1 MQINFLYTN
10 ATYKTNMM
18 KTDIELANIVCQA
31 WNDLNAELLEAYISD
46 DFAYES
52 VWVLETMYGKERY
65 LDYLRGKF
73 NAIKSSGSV
82 VKAKV
87 YYQEVIGKHVVVLN
101 QDGAR
106 ESAIELFVKDRLIVK
121 MWMRPL
127 SLTLPGVFKSNK
139 PDSKEFVA
147 TETQQIKSIDL
158 QDCDIVK
165 EMEELAKRPEEEQPW
180 YMKSMIANNKDV
192 EIAIRCIE
200 QYFEKEFPDINMSW
214 NFQTKQPDYCDLS
227 FSFGCGTF
235 DVLIE
240 SHYGNMRFLDI
251 SQIDKLIDEC
261 KKNNHVACI
270 AALRSETEVS
280 LINPTTDDTIIF
292 NTFIGR

>member
-1 MQINFLYTN
+1 
-10 ATYKTNMM
+10 MM
-18 KTDIELANIVCQA
+18 METDIELANIVCQA
-31 WNDLNAELLEAYISD
+31 WNGLNAELLEAYISD
-46 DFAYES
+46 NFVYES
-52 VWVLETMYGKERY
+52 VWVLETMHGKEEY
-65 LDYLRGKF
+65 LGYLRSKF

-82 VKAKV
+82 VKAIA
-87 YYQEVIGKHVVVLN
+87 YYQEAIDKHVVVLS

-106 ESAIELFVKDRLIVK
+106 ESAIELFVKDGLIVK

-127 SLTLPGVFKSNK
+127 SLTLPGTFMSSK
-139 PDSKEFVA
+139 PDSKEFVP

-200 QYFEKEFPDINMSW
+200 QYFEREFPEVNMSW
-214 NFQTKQPDYCDLS
+214 IFQTKKLEYCDLS
-227 FSFGCGTF
+227 FSFGWGTF

-270 AALRSETEVS
+270 AALRSETKVS
-280 LINPTTDDTIIF
+280 LINPTTDDIISF
-292 NTFIGR
+292 AKYIEQ

>member
-1 MQINFLYTN
+1 MYTDV
-10 ATYKTNMM
+10 TYKTKMM
-18 KTDIELANIVCQA
+18 EKDIELANIVCHA
-31 WNDLNAELLEAYISD
+31 WNELNAELLEAYISD
-46 DFAYES
+46 NFVYES
-52 VWVLETMYGKERY
+52 VWVLESMHGKEPY

-87 YYQEVIGKHVVVLN
+87 YYQEAIDKHVVILN
-101 QDGAR
+101 QDGVR
-106 ESAIELFVKDRLIVK
+106 ESAIELFVKDGLLFK

-127 SLTLPGVFKSNK
+127 ALNLPGVFTSNK
-139 PDSKEFVA
+139 IDSKEFVA

-158 QDCDIVK
+158 QDCAIVK

-192 EIAIRCIE
+192 ETAKRCIE
-200 QYFEKEFPDINMSW
+200 QYFEREFPEISMSW
-214 NFQTKQPDYCDLS
+214 ILQTKQPDYCDLS

-270 AALRSETEVS
+270 AALRSETKVS

-292 NTFIGR
+292 NTFVKR

>member
-1 MQINFLYTN
+1 
-10 ATYKTNMM
+10 MM

-31 WNDLNAELLEAYISD
+31 WNELNAELLEAYISE

-73 NAIKSSGSV
+73 NAIRSSRSV

-87 YYQEVIGKHVVVLN
+87 YYQEAIGKHVVVLN

-106 ESAIELFVKDRLIVK
+106 ESAIELFVKDGLIVK

-127 SLTLPGVFKSNK
+127 SLALSGTFTSNK
-139 PDSKEFVA
+139 PEFKEFVA
-147 TETQQIKSIDL
+147 SENQPIKSDEPCGTLLGIR
-158 QDCDIVK
+158 
-165 EMEELAKRPEEEQPW
+165 EREELAKRPEEEQPW

-192 EIAIRCIE
+192 ETAIRCIE
-200 QYFEKEFPDINMSW
+200 QYFEREFPDINMSW
-214 NFQTKQPDYCDLS
+214 KFQTKQPDYCDLS

-240 SHYGNMRFLDI
+240 SHYGNIRFLDI
-251 SQIDKLIDEC
+251 TRIDKLIDEC

-270 AALRSETEVS
+270 AALRSETKVS
-280 LINPTTDDTIIF
+280 LINPTTDDTISF
-292 NTFIGR
+292 AKYN

>member
-1 MQINFLYTN
+1 
-10 ATYKTNMM
+10 M

-31 WNDLNAELLEAYISD
+31 WNELNAELLEAYISD
-46 DFAYES
+46 NFAYES
-52 VWVLETMYGKERY
+52 VWVLETMHGKEEY
-65 LDYLRGKF
+65 LGYLRGKF

-82 VKAKV
+82 VKAIA
-87 YYQEVIGKHVVVLN
+87 YYQEAIDKHVVVLS

-106 ESAIELFVKDRLIVK
+106 ESAIELFVKDGLIVK

-127 SLTLPGVFKSNK
+127 SLTLPGTFMSSK
-139 PDSKEFVA
+139 PDSKEFVP
-147 TETQQIKSIDL
+147 TETQQIKSINL

-165 EMEELAKRPEEEQPW
+165 EMEELAKRSEEKQPW

-192 EIAIRCIE
+192 ETAIGCIE
-200 QYFEKEFPDINMSW
+200 QYFEREFPEINMSW
-214 NFQTKQPDYCDLS
+214 IFQTKKLEYCDLS
-227 FSFGCGTF
+227 FSFGWGTF

-261 KKNNHVACI
+261 KKNNHIACI
-270 AALRSETEVS
+270 ATLKSETKVS
-280 LINPTTDDTIIF
+280 LINPTTDDTISFAKYIEQ
-292 NTFIGR
+292 

>member
-1 MQINFLYTN
+1 
-10 ATYKTNMM
+10 M
-18 KTDIELANIVCQA
+18 KTDIELANIVCHA
-31 WNDLNAELLEAYISD
+31 WNELNAELLEAYISE

-52 VWVLETMYGKERY
+52 VWVLETMYGKEQY

-82 VKAKV
+82 VKAKI
-87 YYQEVIGKHVVVLN
+87 YYQEAIDKHVVVLN

-106 ESAIELFVKDRLIVK
+106 ESAIELFVKDGLIVK
-121 MWMRPL
+121 MWMRTL
-127 SLTLPGVFKSNK
+127 SLTLSGNFISKK
-139 PDSKEFVA
+139 PDTGEFVA

-165 EMEELAKRPEEEQPW
+165 EMEELAKRPEEERPW
-180 YMKSMIANNKDV
+180 YMKSMIASNKDV
-192 EIAIRCIE
+192 ETAIKCIE
-200 QYFEKEFPDINMSW
+200 LYFEKEYPDINMSW
-214 NFQTKQPDYCDLS
+214 KFQTKQPDYCDLS

-240 SHYGNMRFLDI
+240 SHYGNIRFLDI
-251 SQIDKLIDEC
+251 TRIDKLIDEC

-270 AALRSETEVS
+270 AALRSETKVS
-280 LINPTTDDTIIF
+280 LINPTTDDTISF
-292 NTFIGR
+292 AKYN